1 MYFDTVF
8 IFCCCNLGSIILLEV
23 FLLYF
28 FRNLTPNVKN
38 ISGQIMGVEGMPN
51 FNPILRSTKPI
62 ASQYQAV
69 NRAAYARKNSPL
81 QTLKNLFGSLPCV
94 LSFTCHIYP
103 KISEMFQKTFS
114 IWGLKIRNSRLFLP
128 QNFFS
133 DCRVG

>member
-1 MYFDTVF
+1 
-8 IFCCCNLGSIILLEV
+8 
-23 FLLYF
+23 
-28 FRNLTPNVKN
+28 
-38 ISGQIMGVEGMPN
+38 MGVEGMPN
-51 FNPILRSTKPI
+51 FNPIMRSTKPI

-103 KISEMFQKTFS
+103 KISEMFQKTFW

-133 DCRVG
+133 DCRVGWIRSFDKFWIILLFLNIFKKFLRSKIALKSFHVP